1 LSAFH
6 SRCGCHVPS
15 AEMSLCI
22 PILDSATEYSLKE
35 NLFCGSAMA
44 AEARVPPTLAVV
56 DVYESASLIGN
67 EFEKLIEKYGTE
79 SITTLMP
86 MIIRVLEHLEFFA
99 SNAEKGTEELEDL
112 KFEIKKL
119 RSKEEEKAVEK
130 QRLDKELESIEEQWK
145 SESQD
150 LIAMVSQLTE
160 ENMKLKARLKKEAQ
174 DCQDLVASEH
184 EANLMEKMKGTIE
197 QQRSQLRSV
206 EQENVQ
212 KTQEIEATQSQME
225 RLTKVNADLRRKSAL
240 NSRQTHKLME
250 DKAELEAKLRDM
262 EQQLYLVKDQLQIHE
277 ANSSQEFDSTS
288 SDFDL
293 TNKLIIDLKDPNRP
307 RFTLNELREVLFER
321 NELKTKL
328 LETEEEL
335 SRFKP
340 QSHREEFD
348 DDDAPVQGPMP
359 KEPDEK
365 LNPWAKK
372 EESGIRKLFGFLK
385 KRHNLKDQ
393 DN

>member
-1 LSAFH
+1 LIIRS
-6 SRCGCHVPS
+6 S
-15 AEMSLCI
+15 
-22 PILDSATEYSLKE
+22 KE
-35 NLFCGSAMA
+35 NLFCGAAMA
-44 AEARVPPTLAVV
+44 AEARVPPQLAVV

-67 EFEKLIEKYGTE
+67 EFERLIEKYGTE

-119 RSKEEEKAVEK
+119 RSKEEEKASEK

-145 SESQD
+145 SETQD
-150 LIAMVSQLTE
+150 LISMVSKLTE
-160 ENMKLKARLKKEAQ
+160 ENGKLKAKLKKEAQ
-174 DCQDLVASEH
+174 DCHDVGASEH

-197 QQRSQLRSV
+197 QQRSQMRAV
-206 EQENVQ
+206 EQENLQ
-212 KTQEIEATQSQME
+212 KSQEIEATQSQME
-225 RLTKVNADLRRKSAL
+225 RLTKVNADLRRKSTL
-240 NSRQTHKLME
+240 NTRQTHKLME

-262 EQQLYLVKDQLQIHE
+262 EQQLLLIKDKLRIHE
-277 ANSSQEFDSTS
+277 ADSSQEFDSAAN
-288 SDFDL
+288 DFDL

-335 SRFKP
+335 SRLNP
-340 QSHREEFD
+340 QSHQEDFD
-348 DDDAPVQGPMP
+348 SDDDAPVQGPLP

-365 LNPWAKK
+365 LNPWVKK

-385 KRHNLKDQ
+385 KRHNMKDQ

>member
-1 LSAFH
+1 M
-6 SRCGCHVPS
+6 SRLESEGNDRSV
-15 AEMSLCI
+15 EMSYHI
-22 PILDSATEYSLKE
+22 PVLDSEAEFCLKE

-44 AEARVPPTLAVV
+44 AETRVPPTLAVV
-56 DVYESASLIGN
+56 DVYETASLIGN
-67 EFEKLIEKYGTE
+67 EFETLIEKYGTE

-99 SNAEKGTEELEDL
+99 SNAEKGTEELEEL

-145 SESQD
+145 CETQD
-150 LIAMVSQLTE
+150 LISMISKLTE
-160 ENMKLKARLKKEAQ
+160 ENNKLKARVKKEAQ
-174 DCQDLVASEH
+174 DCRDIVASEH
-184 EANLMEKMKGTIE
+184 ESNLAEKMRGTIE
-197 QQRSQLRSV
+197 QQRSQIRSV
-206 EQENVQ
+206 EQDNLQ
-212 KTQEIEATQSQME
+212 KSQEIEATQSQVE

-240 NSRQTHKLME
+240 NTRQTHKLME
-250 DKAELEAKLRDM
+250 EKAELEAKHRDM
-262 EQQLYLVKDQLQIHE
+262 EQQLLLVKDQLRIHE
-277 ANSSQEFDSTS
+277 ANSSQDFEPTS

-340 QSHREEFD
+340 RSQPDEEYD

-385 KRHNLKDQ
+385 KRHNM

>member
-1 LSAFH
+1 MSFHISA
-6 SRCGCHVPS
+6 
-15 AEMSLCI
+15 
-22 PILDSATEYSLKE
+22 LDSDETEYSLKE
-35 NLFCGSAMA
+35 NLFCGSAMS

-56 DVYESASLIGN
+56 DVYETASLIGN
-67 EFEKLIEKYGTE
+67 EFETLIEKYGTE
-79 SITTLMP
+79 SITSLMP

-99 SNAEKGTEELEDL
+99 SNAEKGTEELEEL

-119 RSKEEEKAVEK
+119 RCKEEEKAVEK

-145 SESQD
+145 SETQD
-150 LIAMVSQLTE
+150 LISMISQLTD
-160 ENMKLKARLKKEAQ
+160 ENGKLKARVTKKEAQ
-174 DCQDLVASEH
+174 DCQDIIASEH
-184 EANLMEKMKGTIE
+184 EANLAEKMRRTIE
-197 QQRSQLRSV
+197 QQRGQIRSI
-206 EQENVQ
+206 EQDNLT
-212 KTQEIEATQSQME
+212 KSQEIEATQSQVE
-225 RLTKVNADLRRKSAL
+225 RLTKVNSDLRRKSAL
-240 NSRQTHKLME
+240 NTRQTQKLME
-250 DKAELEAKLRDM
+250 EKAEIEAKHRDM
-262 EQQLYLVKDQLQIHE
+262 EQQLLLVKDQLRIHE
-277 ANSSQEFDSTS
+277 ANSSQDFESTS

-340 QSHREEFD
+340 RSLPDDYD
-348 DDDAPVQGPMP
+348 DDDAPVQGPLP

-385 KRHNLKDQ
+385 KRHNM